1 MGGGKFRVFDV
12 PASRTSMY
20 AASSGA
26 GLTTLYP
33 VHNLELN
40 EVQAEVLTRELHSII
55 QNDRYPLSPRIVAL
69 KEILGQLRPEPD
81 RPATLPP
88 RRHYEPPGKGRYA
101 PRRG

>member
-1 MGGGKFRVFDV
+1 
-12 PASRTSMY
+12 MY

-55 QNDRYPLSPRIVAL
+55 QNDRYPLSSRLWHSRRSWGSYGRSANASPCHRGGITSRRARGDMPEDGSILCTAL
-69 KEILGQLRPEPD
+69 G
-81 RPATLPP
+81 
-88 RRHYEPPGKGRYA
+88 
-101 PRRG
+101 